1 MAELSTFVRTSVED
15 WMAREHVSVRRF
27 GEVSLG
33 DPGLVAQLRRG
44 RSLQLRTADRL
55 LAFMGMEPIG
65 EAFRREVD
73 TFLAATGLKV
83 SLFGEMAAG
92 DPSFVARL
100 RKGASPTLAKVD
112 RVRAWMAAHAS
123 DRERAAEAAFPAR
136 TTSQPLKKEN
146 PA

>member
-1 MAELSTFVRTSVED
+1 MAELSIFVRTSVED
-15 WMAREHVSVRRF
+15 WLARENVSGRRF
-27 GEVSLG
+27 GEVALG

-44 RSLQLRTADRL
+44 RSPRLRTADRL
-55 LAFMGMEPIG
+55 LVFMGMEPVG

-73 TFLAATGLKV
+73 AFLAATGLKV

-112 RVRAWMAAHAS
+112 RVRAWMATHAS
-123 DRERAAEAAFPAR
+123 DRERAAAAAFLAR
-136 TTSQPLKKEN
+136 TTSRPLNKEN

>member
-1 MAELSTFVRTSVED
+1 MAELSIFVRTSVED
-15 WMAREHVSVRRF
+15 WMAREHLSGRRF
-27 GEVSLG
+27 GEVSLR

-55 LAFMGMEPIG
+55 LAFMGMEPVG
-65 EAFRREVD
+65 PAFRREVD

-112 RVRAWMAAHAS
+112 RVRTWMATHAS
-123 DRERAAEAAFPAR
+123 DREPAALADALAR
-136 TTSQPLKKEN
+136 TGSGPVNKEN
-146 PA
+146 YP

>member
-1 MAELSTFVRTSVED
+1 MADLSTFLRTSVED

-55 LAFMGMEPIG
+55 LAFMGMEPVG
-65 EAFRREVD
+65 PAFRREVD
-73 TFLAATGLKV
+73 AFLAATGLKV

-100 RKGASPTLAKVD
+100 RKGASPTLTKVD
-112 RVRAWMAAHAS
+112 RVRTWMATHAS
-123 DRERAAEAAFPAR
+123 DGERAAAAALLGRTASKPLHKESPA
-136 TTSQPLKKEN
+136 
-146 PA
+146 